1 MAHTHAQTKAQAQT
15 QAQTHRHRHPDT
27 QTLKHPDTNKP
38 RYLYTH
44 NSQTHTHTS
53 AQIAAE
59 RAESYRDVNFEV
71 LASATE
77 CCIHMSI
84 QSHMHE
90 SAMQKRETLGDAEGA
105 LNSGK
110 THSERH
116 MVDTCCDAS
125 SLRSCLA
132 SCETGHDSQTTH
144 LHSLV
149 PSKVRQCQ

>member
-84 QSHMHE
+84 QSHMH
-90 SAMQKRETLGDAEGA
+90 AE
-105 LNSGK
+105 
-110 THSERH
+110 
-116 MVDTCCDAS
+116 CDAKAGNIGRRGGS
-125 SLRSCLA
+125 V
-132 SCETGHDSQTTH
+132 EFGENTQ
-144 LHSLV
+144 
-149 PSKVRQCQ
+149 